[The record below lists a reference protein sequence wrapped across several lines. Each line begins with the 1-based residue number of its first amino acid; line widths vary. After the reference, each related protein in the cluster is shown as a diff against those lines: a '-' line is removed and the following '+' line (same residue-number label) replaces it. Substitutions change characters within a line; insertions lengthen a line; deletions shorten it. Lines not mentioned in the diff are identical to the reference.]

1 MSKSAEEWPD
11 RTTELIPA
19 GESRWQNKPG
29 GLRRSCSLVKS
40 LLENAI
46 DRLRPMGRAA
56 AHEPAGP
63 APIIDAREEMPL

>member
-1 MSKSAEEWPD
+1 MSVLTYFD
-11 RTTELIPA
+11 RMTELISA
-19 GESRWQNKPG
+19 GESRWRNKSG
-29 GLRRSCSLVKS
+29 GLARSPGLVKS

>member
-1 MSKSAEEWPD
+1 MRTRCRPGDGGDSACLRNEA
-11 RTTELIPA
+11 LYAI
-19 GESRWQNKPG
+19 GERGIRHSRG
-29 GLRRSCSLVKS
+29 LVKS
-40 LLENAI
+40 LLNSAI

>member
-1 MSKSAEEWPD
+1 M
-11 RTTELIPA
+11 
-19 GESRWQNKPG
+19 GNQPG
-29 GLRRSCSLVKS
+29 RLARSPGLVKS
-40 LLENAI
+40 LLDNAI

>member
-1 MSKSAEEWPD
+1 MPSGTGTLQHVEIGCGVAAFDS
-11 RTTELIPA
+11 
-19 GESRWQNKPG
+19 G
-29 GLRRSCSLVKS
+29 LVKS
-40 LLENAI
+40 LLNSAI

>member
-1 MSKSAEEWPD
+1 MVAMGK
-11 RTTELIPA
+11 
-19 GESRWQNKPG
+19 KPG
-29 GLRRSCSLVKS
+29 GLARGRGLVKS
-40 LLENAI
+40 LLNSAI

>member
-1 MSKSAEEWPD
+1 
-11 RTTELIPA
+11 LIVQQPA
-19 GESRWQNKPG
+19 HSL
-29 GLRRSCSLVKS
+29 GLVES

-56 AHEPAGP
+56 AHEAAGP